1 MVVLGVL
8 STLGAMD
15 RRTAAFASTTSGTLS
30 LLGDSGALD
39 LAAVEDALRR
49 SRRSASAWTRGL
61 TRAARALAASTVREI
76 ALGHAMI
83 RRDLSVTVVPALL
96 FGVAARVAAD
106 GPLVADIAGLAG
118 VALYSW
124 LFVHVF
130 CLDNQIE
137 GVAEDRLNKPDRVIP
152 SGRLS
157 LAGARR
163 RRPIVAALFLGVGAL
178 LGAPLAAA
186 AWALLIA
193 LSHHAGWDRHWLT
206 KNLGQVGLGSI
217 AQLAAAWEIAA
228 PTTPCPWS
236 WVLALSGTLGVA
248 MLIQDFRDVAG
259 DAAAGRRTLPLV
271 LGDGAARGLC
281 VLVLAAL
288 PLVLHVAL
296 IAGGGVTPL
305 EALFDGSVAAL
316 SLWIAWRLWTRR
328 SSDED
333 DRTYRLLPR
342 LYCVE
347 LAFAV
352 LLAV

>member
-1 MVVLGVL
+1 MPTAPRTAHTAGLARL
-8 STLGAMD
+8 LGAAD
-15 RRTAAFASTTSGTLS
+15 HELR
-30 LLGDSGALD
+30 
-39 LAAVEDALRR
+39 LAHHV
-49 SRRSASAWTRGL
+49 
-61 TRAARALAASTVREI
+61 V
-76 ALGHAMI
+76 
-83 RRDLSVTVVPALL
+83 RRDLSAAFFPALIFAL
-96 FGVAARVAAD
+96 AARVAD
-106 GPLVADIAGLAG
+106 GGGLAPG
-118 VALYSW
+118 ALALAACAAYFG
-124 LFVHVF
+124 LFIYGF
-130 CLDNQIE
+130 CLDNQIR
-137 GVAEDRLNKPDRVIP
+137 GVDEDRLNKPDRAIP
-152 SGRLS
+152 AGRLS
-157 LAGARR
+157 LDGARR
-163 RRPIVAALFLGVGAL
+163 RRTAVLALFVALGLALGV
-178 LGAPLAAA
+178 PLQSA
-186 AWALLIA
+186 AWVALTA
-193 LSHHAGWDRHWLT
+193 LNHHAGWDRHWFT
-206 KNLGQVGLGSI
+206 KNIGVVGLGAI
-217 AQLAAAWEIAA
+217 AQLSAAWTIAA
-228 PTTPCPWS
+228 PAAPCPWT
-236 WVLALSGTLGVA
+236 WILALAATLGVA
-248 MLIQDFRDVAG
+248 MCIQDFRDVAG

>member
-1 MVVLGVL
+1 
-8 STLGAMD
+8 MD
-15 RRTAAFASTTSGTLS
+15 RSASAFASTTSGTVALV
-30 LLGDSGALD
+30 GVEPLD
-39 LAAVEDALRR
+39 LAALGEALRS
-49 SRRSASAWTRGL
+49 SRRSAGAWTRRLSG
-61 TRAARALAASTVREI
+61 AARALATSILREL
-76 ALGHAMI
+76 ALSHAMI

-96 FGVAARVAAD
+96 FGVAARLAAD
-106 GPLVADIAGLAG
+106 GPLVADLTGLAG

-124 LFVHVF
+124 LFVHMF

-137 GVAEDRLNKPDRVIP
+137 GVDEDRLNKPDRVIP

-157 LAGARR
+157 LADARR
-163 RRPIVAALFLGVGAL
+163 RRPIVSALFLAVGAL
-178 LGAPLAAA
+178 LGVPLAAA
-186 AWALLIA
+186 AWVLLTA

-217 AQLAAAWEIAA
+217 AQLAAAWDIAA

-271 LGDGAARGLC
+271 VGDRPARALC
-281 VLVLAAL
+281 VLVLVAL
-288 PLVLHVAL
+288 PLILHVAL

-305 EALFDGSVAAL
+305 GALFDGSVAAL
-316 SLWIAWRLWTRR
+316 SLWIARRLWTRR
-328 SSDED
+328 SPEED

-352 LLAV
+352 LFAL